1 MGGPREIEA
10 FSNFPAYRA
19 RLLFNT
25 FVAANLQKSA
35 INGVIYHY
43 GQEIGFCNERE

>member
-1 MGGPREIEA
+1 LW
-10 FSNFPAYRA
+10 
-19 RLLFNT
+19 RL
-25 FVAANLQKSA
+25 NLQKSA